1 MTPHPLAARRAIVAF
16 FAWLL
21 LAVPVTFLV
30 HESAH
35 WLVGQ
40 GLGYDMSMSLNG
52 AAPRG
57 GFATSADAMWVSAAG
72 PIVTILQA
80 VLAFWW
86 LRARDSSAAYAM
98 LFVAWFMRFAAMMVS
113 LMHPND
119 EARISVFLGLGQWT
133 LPALVVL
140 SLLALLWSANRRLA
154 IGWKVNLGSY
164 ALCSVAFALLVML
177 DAS

>member
-1 MTPHPLAARRAIVAF
+1 
-16 FAWLL
+16 
-21 LAVPVTFLV
+21 
-30 HESAH
+30 
-35 WLVGQ
+35 
-40 GLGYDMSMSLNG
+40 
-52 AAPRG
+52 
-57 GFATSADAMWVSAAG
+57 
-72 PIVTILQA
+72 LQA

-140 SLLALLWSANRRLA
+140 SLLALLWSANRSLA